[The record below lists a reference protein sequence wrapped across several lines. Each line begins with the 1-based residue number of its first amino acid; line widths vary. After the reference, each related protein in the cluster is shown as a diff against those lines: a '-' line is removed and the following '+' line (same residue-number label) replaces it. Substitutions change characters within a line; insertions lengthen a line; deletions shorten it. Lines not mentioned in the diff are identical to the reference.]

1 MFHVIPCGET
11 PSGGPITVRKED
23 EGMAT
28 ELEQGLLA
36 GLLVG
41 EGHFGGDGRQPQI
54 TLRMHVR
61 HESLFRWLER
71 TFPGGRLYGPYSH
84 DGRDY
89 FQWMVR
95 GAYLREEILP
105 LLECTI
111 DAQLDAHT
119 YGRLQLMKERYASRL
134 QSLATPTS
142 SAATGRSVP
151 SVELPDDRRDEIG
164 YVTPGGIDVIDPQP
178 MPATGR

>member
-1 MFHVIPCGET
+1 VVPYGET
-11 PSGGPITVRKED
+11 PELSMGSRCGKAGGRVVS
-23 EGMAT
+23 

-36 GLLVG
+36 GLLLG

-84 DGRDY
+84 DGREY

-95 GAYLREEILP
+95 GVYLRDEILP
-105 LLECTI
+105 MLESTI
-111 DAQLDAHT
+111 QPELDVHT
-119 YGRLQLMKERYASRL
+119 YARLQQMKARYPGRLQGP
-134 QSLATPTS
+134 QTS
-142 SAATGRSVP
+142 TSVTIVPDPGRQI
-151 SVELPDDRRDEIG
+151 D
-164 YVTPGGIDVIDPQP
+164 YVTPGGTEVTDPHA
-178 MPATGR
+178 ATETGD